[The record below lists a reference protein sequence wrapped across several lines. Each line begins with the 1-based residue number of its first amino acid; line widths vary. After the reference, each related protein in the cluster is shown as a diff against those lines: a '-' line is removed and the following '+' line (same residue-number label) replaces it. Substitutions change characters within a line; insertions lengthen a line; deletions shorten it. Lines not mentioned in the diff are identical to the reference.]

1 MRTKIIIASSF
12 AILSLTILAV
22 YVANTAHTLTLNDV
36 TFDKESGAII
46 DYVSDYRKIII
57 PKHLNGTLVT
67 TIGEGAFGGNR
78 LTSVT
83 IPGSVTTIGEQ
94 AFSFNQLTS
103 VTIPGSVITIGE
115 LAFSFN
121 QLTSVTIPGSVIT
134 IGQGAFCNN
143 QLTSVTIPD
152 SVTTIGFAAF
162 DEKVKIT
169 RN

>member
-22 YVANTAHTLTLNDV
+22 YVDNTAHTLTLNDV

-57 PKHLNGTLVT
+57 PEHLNGTLVT

-78 LTSVT
+78 
-83 IPGSVTTIGEQ
+83 
-94 AFSFNQLTS
+94 
-103 VTIPGSVITIGE
+103 
-115 LAFSFN
+115 
-121 QLTSVTIPGSVIT
+121 
-134 IGQGAFCNN
+134 
-143 QLTSVTIPD
+143 LTSVTIPD